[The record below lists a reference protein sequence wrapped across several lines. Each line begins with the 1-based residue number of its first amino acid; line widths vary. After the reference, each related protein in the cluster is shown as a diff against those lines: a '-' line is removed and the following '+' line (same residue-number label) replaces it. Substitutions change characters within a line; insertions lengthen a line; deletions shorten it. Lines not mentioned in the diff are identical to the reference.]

1 MSSHIHRKY
10 LLKKCCP
17 TSCDTQSHRP
27 NRYETDTKP
36 TTIIKL
42 TYKLVWIRYWFSA
55 SKNCWLPVRYMLVWC
70 RFCQETFVDVSVFIR
85 PPMAHGLLV
94 YIGHA
99 LSICRLTCHSFKTN
113 SKPNQV
119 RHNSKLWW
127 VGQHSPYS
135 RPSPTWHIRNP
146 NLMQSDNRMW
156 RHRYILRHA
165 KKISYTI
172 SISINF
178 HGSACRDR
186 WFQWKF
192 NIPAL
197 ISIINQPTN
206 EPRIFSQ
213 VLSTMCLPAPLC
225 RQNFSTNSADISTQK
240 WHHRVILASFQ

>member
-1 MSSHIHRKY
+1 MLSQIRSKY

-17 TSCDTQSHRP
+17 TSCIP
-27 NRYETDTKP
+27 PAKPILNRYETDNM
-36 TTIIKL
+36 
-42 TYKLVWIRYWFSA
+42 VWIRYWFSV
-55 SKNCWLPVRYMLVWC
+55 SKNCRLPVRYMLVWC

-99 LSICRLTCHSFKTN
+99 LSICRLTCHSFRTN

-156 RHRYILRHA
+156 RHRYI
-165 KKISYTI
+165 
-172 SISINF
+172 
-178 HGSACRDR
+178 
-186 WFQWKF
+186 
-192 NIPAL
+192 
-197 ISIINQPTN
+197 
-206 EPRIFSQ
+206 
-213 VLSTMCLPAPLC
+213 
-225 RQNFSTNSADISTQK
+225 
-240 WHHRVILASFQ
+240 